1 MAKVTATKA
10 TLLLLDEPTSHLDTY
25 SQIALEKA
33 IKEFNGAVLMISHDF
48 YTIVNC
54 VDSVLI
60 IDNKTVRK
68 MTVRKF
74 RKIIY
79 AKYFDKDYL
88 EFRQQKMSLET
99 KIARALKD
107 NDIPLA
113 KELSEELEELI
124 K

>member
-1 MAKVTATKA
+1 
-10 TLLLLDEPTSHLDTY
+10 
-25 SQIALEKA
+25 
-33 IKEFNGAVLMISHDF
+33 MISHDF

-74 RKIIY
+74 RKMIY

-88 EFRQQKMSLET
+88 EFEQQKMSLET
-99 KIARALKD
+99 KIAIALKD
-107 NDIPLA
+107 NDILLA